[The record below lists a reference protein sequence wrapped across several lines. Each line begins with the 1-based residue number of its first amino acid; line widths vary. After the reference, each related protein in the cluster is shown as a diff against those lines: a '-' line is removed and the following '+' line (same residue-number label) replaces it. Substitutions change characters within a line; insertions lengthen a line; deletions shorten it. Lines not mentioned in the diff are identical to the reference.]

1 MKFILVLFRSPW
13 VKVEKLL
20 LNVNRVTGVAVR
32 DPAGS
37 RKIEAREV
45 ILSCGAI
52 HSPALLQRSGIG
64 PGEALRNLNVPVVAD
79 RRGVGRNLIYH
90 PIASLNA
97 HVRGKGRPKD
107 TSEPTC
113 VVVAR
118 YSSTVRSDRRRVG
131 NKCFRTCR
139 SRW

>member
-1 MKFILVLFRSPW
+1 M
-13 VKVEKLL
+13 
-20 LNVNRVTGVAVR
+20 
-32 DPAGS
+32 
-37 RKIEAREV
+37 V

-79 RRGVGRNLIYH
+79 RRGVGRNLSYH
-90 PIASLNA
+90 PMASLNA

-107 TSEPTC
+107 TSEPPC

-118 YSSTVRSDRRRVG
+118 YSSTVPNCPPTDMILNQIGRASCRERV
-131 NKCFRTCR
+131 
-139 SRW
+139 WQYV